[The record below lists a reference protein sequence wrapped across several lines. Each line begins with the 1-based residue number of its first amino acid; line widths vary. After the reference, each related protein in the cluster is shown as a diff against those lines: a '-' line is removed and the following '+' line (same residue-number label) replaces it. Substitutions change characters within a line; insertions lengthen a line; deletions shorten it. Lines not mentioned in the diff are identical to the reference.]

1 MKSPIAGI
9 IFSLLAATGFGTAA
23 NPPTILPAPQKMLA
37 GDGAFKLAPDTRIC
51 TDAASR
57 ATGDYLAAQLRQSTG
72 YKFKVSASSK
82 AGSVRGA
89 ILITTADA
97 KADLG
102 AEGYELTVAPD
113 SVVIRAPEQ
122 AGSFYGVQT
131 LLQLLPPVVFAAKP
145 VAGVVWTM
153 PCVQIEDQ
161 PRFQWRGMMLDV
173 SRHFFNKEE
182 VEKVLDALALHKL
195 NTFHWHLVDD
205 QGWRIEIKKYPR
217 LTQVGGWRKGIDFGM
232 DPKASTA
239 YGPDGRYGGFYTQQD
254 IREVVAYAAARHI
267 TVVPEIEMP
276 GHSMTALSVY
286 PEFGCLNCR
295 FDQLPED
302 GGIYN
307 GLYCA
312 GNDAAFE
319 FVENVLAEVIP
330 LFPGKLI
337 HIGGDEAV
345 KGNWKQCPRCQARIK
360 AEGLKDEK
368 ELQSYFVRRIERFI
382 NAHGK
387 TLIGWSE
394 ILEGGIAQN
403 AKLMDWIGG
412 AEHAA
417 GAGHDVVMSPVSDCY
432 FNIAQSK
439 DPKEPQASG
448 GYISLAQ
455 VYAFEPIPAKL
466 APEFHYRILGA
477 QGNLWTEFIP
487 SFQHLERMTFP
498 RLSALAEVTWSPKD
512 ARNWDDFQRRLP
524 VQLQRFD
531 QLGINYYWPKSRETV
546 GGGKPESPDQKP

>member
-1 MKSPIAGI
+1 M
-9 IFSLLAATGFGTAA
+9 FSLLAAASFVAAA
-23 NPPTILPAPQKMLA
+23 NPPSVLPLPQKMVA
-37 GDGAFKLAPDTRIC
+37 SVGTFKFARNTRIY

-57 ATGDYLAAQLRQSTG
+57 VAAEYLAAHLRKSTG
-72 YKFKVSASSK
+72 YKFEVSASSQPD
-82 AGSVRGA
+82 AGRGA
-89 ILITTADA
+89 ILLTTADA
-97 KADLG
+97 KASL
-102 AEGYELTVAPD
+102 ATEGYVLNVTPESAM
-113 SVVIRAPEQ
+113 IRAPEQ
-122 AGSFYGVQT
+122 AGSVYGVQT
-131 LLQLLPPVVFAAKP
+131 LLQLLPPEVFAAQP
-145 VAGVVWTM
+145 VQNVTWTI

-161 PRFQWRGMMLDV
+161 PRFKWRGMMLDV
-173 SRHFFNKEE
+173 SRHFFNKQE
-182 VEKVLDALALHKL
+182 VEKVLDALARHKL

-217 LTQVGGWRKGIDFGM
+217 LTQVGAWRKGIGFGM

-239 YGPDGRYGGFYTQQD
+239 FGPDGRYGGFYTQDD

-295 FDQLPED
+295 FDKLPED

-307 GLYCA
+307 GIYCA

-319 FVENVLAEVIP
+319 FVQNVLAEVIP

-345 KGNWKQCPRCQARIK
+345 KGNWKQCARCQARIK
-360 AEGLKDEK
+360 TEGLKDEK
-368 ELQSYFVRRIERFI
+368 ELQSYFIRRVEKFI
-382 NAHGK
+382 TAHGK

-417 GAGHDVVMSPVSDCY
+417 GAGHDVVMSPLSDCY

-448 GYISLAQ
+448 GYIPLAQ
-455 VYAFEPIPAKL
+455 VYAYEPISTKL
-466 APEFHYRILGA
+466 DPQFQSHILGA

-487 SFQHLERMTFP
+487 SFKHLEYMTFP
-498 RLSALAEVTWSPKD
+498 RLSALAEVTWSPKG
-512 ARNWDDFQRRLP
+512 ARNWDDFSRRLQ

-531 QLGINYYWPKSRETV
+531 QLGVNYYWPKSKENI
-546 GGGKPESPDQKP
+546 GDGKPESPDKKP